1 MYTRH
6 RLRYHAPMRSLLAAL
21 ATLSALSLAQSP
33 GTQKETWEEPLSQQ
47 RWSDAES
54 LLKQALAGGESASA
68 LRGLVTI
75 YRATGRIPD
84 TDPILERL
92 VALQETP
99 ANVEDLARVK
109 ASLNQLDRAEA
120 LYRRALA
127 LRAASD
133 VDPLSSI
140 PVRQRLAQVLAA
152 AKNFPEAEQEASTAI
167 ALRIRTAGPRHPDL
181 AGDYA
186 ALAKIYQIEQRWPF
200 AAGAWKSAADIQA
213 GAFGYDDL
221 RLADTLDSFGE
232 CAYAAQQI
240 PQAEDALRRALAIRE
255 FNLGPTNSEVARTTD
270 QLGTLLYKI
279 KRFADAESFFRRSL
293 DIFLILL
300 APDNPML
307 GRSYDN
313 LAVTEAQLEKYEE
326 AEKLYRAALKVSDG
340 ENASSLRSLALIL
353 VAREKPADA
362 EPLYKRALAV
372 LDAPNN
378 ENPEM
383 LKAVL
388 GEYADVLRDLKRPAE
403 AAKLDNRLKGD
414 KQVPQGKAPGVA
426 AKQK

>member
-1 MYTRH
+1 
-6 RLRYHAPMRSLLAAL
+6 MRSLLATL
-21 ATLSALSLAQSP
+21 AAFSALSFAQSP
-33 GTQKETWEEPLSQQ
+33 ATQKETWEEPLAQQ
-47 RWSDAES
+47 HWSDAEP
-54 LLKQALAGGESASA
+54 LLKQALAGGESVPA
-68 LRGLVTI
+68 LRGLVTV

-92 VALQETP
+92 VALDETP

-127 LRAASD
+127 LRSD
-133 VDPLSSI
+133 ISADPLRSI

-152 AKNFPEAEQEASTAI
+152 AKKFPEAEQEAVTAI
-167 ALRIRTAGPRHPDL
+167 ALRVRAVGPQHSDV

-186 ALAKIYQIEQRWPF
+186 ALAKIYQIEQKWQN
-200 AAGAWKSAADIQA
+200 AAGAWKSVADIQA

-232 CAYAAQQI
+232 CEYAARQI
-240 PQAEDALRRALAIRE
+240 DQGAVDQAVDALRRALAIRE
-255 FNLGPTNSEVARTTD
+255 FNLGQTNSEVARTTD
-270 QLGTLLYKI
+270 QLGTLLYKT
-279 KRFADAESFFRRSL
+279 KRFADAEPYFRRSL
-293 DIFLILL
+293 DIFLTLL
-300 APDNPML
+300 GPENPML
-307 GRSYDN
+307 ARSYDN

-326 AEKLYRAALKVSDG
+326 AEKLYRAALKLSDG

-362 EPLYKRALAV
+362 EPLYRRALAV

-378 ENPEM
+378 DNPDM

-414 KQVPQGKAPGVA
+414 KQVPQAKAPPLA

>member
-1 MYTRH
+1 
-6 RLRYHAPMRSLLAAL
+6 MRNLL
-21 ATLSALSLAQSP
+21 ATLAAFSALSFAQSP
-33 GTQKETWEEPLSQQ
+33 ATQKETWEEPLSQQ
-47 RWSDAES
+47 HWSNAES
-54 LLKQALAGGESASA
+54 LLNQALAVGDSAQA
-68 LRGLVTI
+68 LRGLVTV

-92 VALQETP
+92 VALDETP

-127 LRAASD
+127 LRSD
-133 VDPLSSI
+133 TSADPLSSI

-152 AKNFPEAEQEASTAI
+152 ANKFPEAEQEAVSAI
-167 ALRIRTAGPRHPDL
+167 ALRVRAVGPQHSDV

-186 ALAKIYQIEQRWPF
+186 ALAKIYQMEQKWQN
-200 AAGAWKSAADIQA
+200 AAGAWKSVADIQA

-232 CAYAAQQI
+232 CEYAAQQI
-240 PQAEDALRRALAIRE
+240 PEAEDALRRALAIRE
-255 FNLGPTNSEVARTTD
+255 FNLGPMNSEVARTTD
-270 QLGTLLYKI
+270 QLGTLLFKS
-279 KRFADAESFFRRSL
+279 KRFADAEGFFRRSL
-293 DIFLILL
+293 DIFQIMLG
-300 APDNPML
+300 PENPML
-307 GRSYDN
+307 ARSYDN

-326 AEKLYRAALKVSDG
+326 AEKLYRAALKLVDA

-353 VAREKPADA
+353 VARQKPADA

-378 ENPEM
+378 DSPDM
-383 LKAVL
+383 LKVVL

-403 AAKLDNRLKGD
+403 AAKLENRLKGD
-414 KQVPQGKAPGVA
+414 KQVPQSKAPLVA
-426 AKQK
+426 TKQKQ